1 MSVARHQ
8 SRPPRV
14 AGRSKR
20 SASGLLWW
28 AGVVALPFAAAL
40 SPFTTMVA
48 AVGLA
53 PAIVAWITSAPAQ
66 RYGAIS
72 IACLS
77 LAGVVPVGWSL
88 LQAGGSATV
97 AARYLGDPFI
107 WLAMYSPAAV
117 GWVIYLT
124 VPPIHEM
131 LFARRLERRRRT
143 LKRHQKRLLQE
154 WGAQADPAHGSP
166 QAGVSPTE
174 AVS

>member
-1 MSVARHQ
+1 MSVARHH
-8 SRPPRV
+8 SRPPRLV
-14 AGRSKR
+14 GSSRR
-20 SASGLLWW
+20 SASGFLWW

-40 SPFTTMVA
+40 SPFTTMVV

-72 IACLS
+72 VACMN

-88 LQAGGSATV
+88 LQAGGSAAV
-97 AARYLGDPFI
+97 AGRYLGDPFV

-124 VPPIHEM
+124 VPPVHEM
-131 LFARRLERRRRT
+131 LFARRLERRRRM
-143 LKRHQKRLLQE
+143 LQRHQKRLLQE
-154 WGAQADPAHGSP
+154 WGLQADPAHGSP
-166 QAGVSPTE
+166 QASVHPTD